1 MKKTLILLAL
11 LALVVPLSAGNPV
24 DTLTTAQ
31 LKAILHQ
38 TPEKLGGNHYNYPF
52 EPYSVAPAPKGY
64 KPVYISHYGRH
75 GARFATS
82 ASKYDMVM
90 DAFNQGHD
98 LSMLTPEGEKLYE
111 RLAAVYPLLRYHEGD
126 LTVKGQEQHRELARR
141 MAAAYPEVIGKKVK
155 ADARATISPRAI
167 VSMMSFCD
175 ELRRLCPGM
184 TIEYGADTPD
194 LEYTALA
201 DPLLIGQ
208 DSAALYEL
216 LLNALKSP
224 LFQKNY
230 GAQYLKNQEAA
241 KEFACK
247 YFQDYDFVTKL
258 GDPMEL
264 FSALGEI
271 AFSMQNMDFEADFS
285 DLFTDDEKF
294 LLWERS
300 NLYGALMFTGNTYT
314 KGAIPANAWPL
325 LEQIMDSADEDL
337 AGNGVSVR
345 LRFGHDTVVAP
356 LIGLLGV
363 PGWENLGADVSR
375 WKYRF
380 QNWNVPMASNA
391 QFIFYRNKKAPADIL
406 VRVMYNEKDCT
417 LPLPDQSL
425 APYYRWSDFKAYYRP
440 VCEKAKAAVAAA
452 MGNPVV
458 EVSGG
463 KVVGVKEDDVIVYKG
478 VPFATPPVG
487 ELREKPLQPVKSWDG
502 ILIAN
507 RFPDAEAQ
515 PPFSKDDPLYYR
527 EFYTGGY
534 AHTSDDCMYVNIW
547 APAATIGKPEA
558 KLPVAFWIHGGAFKH
573 GYGFEIS
580 MDGTVWAKRNVILVT
595 IPYRL
600 GDLGF
605 GTDEMLG
612 FQDQIF
618 ALKWVRDNIAAFGGD
633 PSNVTIFGGSAGA
646 ISVKYLF
653 TMPEAQSLFA
663 KGIMQSG
670 GGINRMDTPPIVP
683 ERTMGGE
690 IIAKA
695 IDAGCYDAK
704 PIMTG
709 WVGQDPG
716 FLGKPT
722 TLEFCDLITARGK
735 KDLYVFDFER
745 DLPGEKEGEINWG
758 AFHGSETWYIFGTLD
773 RAWRPFTEGDHDL
786 STRMIDAWTSFC
798 RDGNPGWEPYTTEHH
813 NVHVFDVE

>member
-1 MKKTLILLAL
+1 MKKTLLLLVLLAS
-11 LALVVPLSAGNPV
+11 AFTLSAGNPA
-24 DTLTTAQ
+24 DTLTNSQ
-31 LKAILHQ
+31 LRAILRDN
-38 TPEKLGGNHYNYPF
+38 PGKLGGNHYNYPF

-64 KPVYISHYGRH
+64 RPVYISHYGRH

-82 ASKYDMVM
+82 ASKYDKVM
-90 DAFNQGHD
+90 NVFNEGHD

-111 RLAAVYPLLRYHEGD
+111 KLAAVYPLFKGHEGD
-126 LTVKGQEQHRELARR
+126 LTEKGQEQHRELARR
-141 MAAAYPEVIGKKVK
+141 MVAAYPEVLGKKVK
-155 ADARATISPRAI
+155 VDACATTSPRAI

-175 ELRRLCPGM
+175 ELRRLRPGM

-194 LEYTALA
+194 LAYTALA
-201 DPLLIGQ
+201 DPLLMGSDPSGIFGFLQ
-208 DSAALYEL
+208 NVLRDSQ
-216 LLNALKSP
+216 
-224 LFQKNY
+224 FR
-230 GAQYLKNQEAA
+230 QYYAPQYVKNQEAA
-241 KEFACK
+241 KAFLSR
-247 YFQDYDFVTKL
+247 YFQDL
-258 GDPMEL
+258 G
-264 FSALGEI
+264 FSPALADHMGVFSSLGEI
-271 AFSMQNMDFEADFS
+271 IFSMQNMDFEADFS
-285 DLFTDDEKF
+285 GILTGEEEF
-294 LLWERS
+294 LLWEHS
-300 NLYGALMFTGNTYT
+300 NLYAALMFMGNPYT
-314 KGAIPANAWPL
+314 KGVIPANAWTL
-325 LEQIMDSADEDL
+325 LEQIMVSADKDL
-337 AGNGVSVR
+337 AGDGVSVR

-356 LIGLLGV
+356 LMGLLGV
-363 PGWENLGADVSR
+363 DGWESLGPDMNC
-375 WKYRF
+375 WKYHF
-380 QNWNVPMASNA
+380 QNWNIPMASNA
-391 QFIFYRNKKAPADIL
+391 QFIFYRSKRDSDNVL
-406 VRVMYNEKDCT
+406 VRVMYNEKDCI

-425 APYYRWSDFKAYYRP
+425 APYYKWSDFKAYYRP
-440 VCEKAKAAVAAA
+440 VCDRAKAMVAGA
-452 MGNPVV
+452 MGNPIV

-463 KVVGVKEDDVIVYKG
+463 KVIGVKEDDVIVYKG

-487 ELREKPLQPVKSWDG
+487 ELRDKPLRPVKPWDG
-502 ILIAN
+502 VLNAN

-547 APAATIGKPEA
+547 APAASIGKPEA

-580 MDGTVWAKRNVILVT
+580 MDGTVWAKRDVILVT
-595 IPYRL
+595 VPYRL

-646 ISVKYLF
+646 ISVKHLF

-670 GGINRMDTPPIVP
+670 GGINRMDNPAIIP
-683 ERTMGGE
+683 ERTQGGE
-690 IIAKA
+690 NIARA
-695 IDAGCYDAK
+695 IDRGCYDSK

-709 WVGQDPG
+709 WVGQDPA

-722 TLEFCDLITARGK
+722 TLEFCELVVARGNRS
-735 KDLYVFDFER
+735 LYVFDFER

-773 RAWRPFTEGDHDL
+773 RAWRPFTEGDWEL

-798 RDGNPGWEPYTTEHH
+798 RDGNPGWEPYTPENRNIHI
-813 NVHVFDVE
+813 FDVE